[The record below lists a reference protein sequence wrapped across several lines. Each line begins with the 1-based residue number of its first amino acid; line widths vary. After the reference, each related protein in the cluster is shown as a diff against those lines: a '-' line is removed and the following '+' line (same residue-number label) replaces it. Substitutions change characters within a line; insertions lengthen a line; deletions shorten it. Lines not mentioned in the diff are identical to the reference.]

1 MGSGKTF
8 SLLLDWSRYINTP
21 GANGLI
27 VRNRATDITIG
38 GGLWDEAK
46 SVYSETGMR
55 HRAGNLMDMV
65 WPSGAKLSFRHV
77 DDRNVERF
85 KGPGFNWIA
94 FEEVNECPWDAVVWL
109 FSRNRSTCGA
119 RPVVRM
125 TTNPDPDHPI
135 ADLVAPYLHDVDS
148 SSPLWGYPDRRKSGK
163 IVYVLR
169 GEDDRFVFGDTP
181 EEAGNKAKKDPA
193 EALSFS
199 FIPSL
204 LEDNRALAE
213 TDTKYRSK
221 FGAMSSVD
229 RARNERGNWKQRAK
243 VRGMIDLLWIPW
255 IETGPHAPIL
265 YRYRAWDL
273 ASKRPDK
280 NDNKD
285 PDFTIGIRVEWDIHG
300 RWYVTDMVAC
310 REEPPEVL
318 KLMSST
324 AASDGANVTQ
334 VVEIEGGAAG
344 RHSLLQ
350 WSATLRSSQKAGR
363 VVSVQKLG
371 DKIVKFTPVAD
382 QLRLG
387 MDGTKPRIIDYE
399 QDPSGIWVP
408 RGYQTGPWRDRPYK
422 DAGEHPPTLGAL
434 FDKHMEAFFNP
445 KVHDDVPDALAI
457 AHAAHSKP
465 KVKEEDPVQRLIR
478 QS

>member
-1 MGSGKTF
+1 
-8 SLLLDWSRYINTP
+8 
-21 GANGLI
+21 
-27 VRNRATDITIG
+27 
-38 GGLWDEAK
+38 
-46 SVYSETGMR
+46 
-55 HRAGNLMDMV
+55 MDMV

-135 ADLVAPYLHDVDS
+135 ADLVEPYLHDVDS

-229 RARNERGNWKQRAK
+229 RARNERGNWKQRAL
-243 VRGMIDLLWIPW
+243 VRGMIDLRWIPW
-255 IETGPHAPIL
+255 IEKPLAPIL
-265 YRYRAWDL
+265 HRYRAWDMG
-273 ASKRPDK
+273 STRPRADS
-280 NDNKD
+280 KD
-285 PDFTIGIRVEWDIHG
+285 PDYTIGMRVEWDIHG
-300 RWYVTDMVAC
+300 RWYVTDVVAC
-310 REEPPEVL
+310 RDEPPEVHR
-318 KLMSST
+318 LMAAT
-324 AASDGANVTQ
+324 AAADGTNVIQ
-334 VVEIEGGAAG
+334 VVEVEGGAAG
-344 RHSLLQ
+344 KHVLPE
-350 WSATLRSSQKAGR
+350 WSKVLRSSGKGGR
-363 VVSVQKLG
+363 IIAVNKLG
-371 DKIVKFTPVAD
+371 NKVIKVTPVAE

-387 MDGTKPRIIDYE
+387 MDGNKPRIVATDKE
-399 QDPSGIWVP
+399 KDGPSEP
-408 RGYQTGPWRDRPYK
+408 RGFQTGDWRGRPYK

-434 FDKHMEAFFNP
+434 FDKQMEAFFNP
-445 KVHDDVPDALAI
+445 KVHDDAPDALAI
-457 AHAAHSKP
+457 AHAAHAKP